1 MESPIE
7 YSQEEHIE
15 SVAES
20 IEDIVEECENLEE
33 SVEDLEEKFETSSNS
48 NIVLDIL
55 NSTTLDMEKLDTLND
70 EEKIVAC
77 AIQENIDNGDISV
90 SDIPVIEQSLD
101 NNMQIEEQS
110 SDNNMSEEMRAFTE
124 EIPEFLRDRT
134 SIDKFLSDNSAK
146 VSENVAPAER
156 DVLSVVKDEESQ
168 DDKIE
173 LLKRI

>member
-7 YSQEEHIE
+7 YSQEENIE

-20 IEDIVEECENLEE
+20 IEEC
-33 SVEDLEEKFETSSNS
+33 KTSSNS

-55 NSTTLDMEKLDTLND
+55 NSTTLDRKKLDTLND
-70 EEKIVAC
+70 EEKIDNGD
-77 AIQENIDNGDISV
+77 IQDNIDNGDISV
-90 SDIPVIEQSLD
+90 SDIPVIEQSEEEQSLD

-110 SDNNMSEEMRAFTE
+110 SDNVMSEEMRAFTE